1 MSRSVTRT
9 GVPSSARVV
18 DPGVYRDALASG
30 AIKSSAL
37 VVSFDDVADGL
48 HDLLCDYKSATGVVY
63 VCGVTPDVLREVL
76 GEDMHLPGEEDS
88 VALSVSSGH
97 AFVYPKGLP
106 SGLLRVQ
113 WEPAPGESSTGRNAL
128 KGRVS
133 NYGIIP
139 IPLDNESDPDNK
151 PTAPALRVDNVAI
164 SGSYTGCI
172 EDERL
177 DMGDYSH
184 LVLPASSMDI
194 HDVYENKNGDEYTVM
209 LCSDSMGSGD
219 YSLKSVRKRAKI
231 KARSGEFPGDA
242 YSYGNEGKV
251 VYDSRPRVVGNAGL
265 HKVSS
270 TKGVGVGED
279 RLCELINGIG
289 ALPTGENPFFKQDM
303 FITTRFCMMGLTTT
317 YFGRGDIVHGFKVN
331 PDLVCTVAREDGR
344 KLSIEVDGS
353 THNRGDNPLN
363 DYFRDQALHR
373 VGWDVIRVKT
383 SDGGGIRGYRTIV
396 LEGDGT
402 ELCEGDRPLR
412 ELREA
417 ICDWFAGEPSEV
429 SYTQPALEVNNK
441 GFDAISSEFY
451 VKPGRKKQ
459 SEPEPS
465 DDGWDDDWEDDAA
478 PAHPRSRAARLRQ
491 INSEGLPVDAVVLSP
506 GKDNVVHI
514 SGEGSYELSD
524 GDMQLV
530 YDVLGVVLRGKT
542 PDADMPYWMRECV
555 SGGATRGAGQ
565 TNVTGRETKKVRSVS
580 MTSRGV

>member
-30 AIKSSAL
+30 VIKSSAL

-48 HDLLCDYKSATGVVY
+48 RDLLCDYKSATGVVY

-76 GEDMHLPGEEDS
+76 GEDMHLPGEGS
-88 VALSVSSGH
+88 VALSVSSGC

-106 SGLLRVQ
+106 SGLLRIQ

-128 KGRVS
+128 KERVS

-151 PTAPALRVDNVAI
+151 PAAPALRMNNVAI
-164 SGSYTGCI
+164 SGSYTGYI

-177 DMGDYSH
+177 DMDDYSS

-270 TKGVGVGED
+270 AKGVGVGED

-289 ALPTGENPFFKQDM
+289 TLPTGENPFFKQDM
-303 FITTRFCMMGLTTT
+303 FITTRFCMMGLTTK
-317 YFGRGDIVHGFKVN
+317 YFGRGDIVRGFKVN

-353 THNRGDNPLN
+353 THNREDSSLN

-402 ELCEGDRPLR
+402 ELCEGDRPLH

-417 ICDWFAGEPSEV
+417 ICDWFAGEPGDV
-429 SYTQPALEVNNK
+429 SYTQPALEVNEK
-441 GFDAISSEFY
+441 GFSAISDEFY
-451 VKPGRKKQ
+451 VKPGCKKQ
-459 SEPEPS
+459 AEPS
-465 DDGWDDDWEDDAA
+465 DDGWDDDWKDSDV
-478 PAHPRSRAARLRQ
+478 PAHPRSRLAKLKQSNNR
-491 INSEGLPVDAVVLSP
+491 ELPVDAVVLSP

-542 PDADMPYWMRECV
+542 PDADMPQWMRECV
-555 SGGATRGAGQ
+555 NGGATRGVGRL
-565 TNVTGRETKKVRSVS
+565 NVTSREAKKIRSVS
-580 MTSRGV
+580 MMSRGV